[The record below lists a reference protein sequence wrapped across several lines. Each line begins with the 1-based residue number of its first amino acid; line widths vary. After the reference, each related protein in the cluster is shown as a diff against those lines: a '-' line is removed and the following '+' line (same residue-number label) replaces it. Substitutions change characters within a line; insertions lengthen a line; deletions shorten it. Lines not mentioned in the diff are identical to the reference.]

1 MKTQKPIP
9 LAFIL
14 TCRTYASWF
23 HGDERG
29 SVDPN
34 HNEYLTPRIKPNANF
49 KKAMEDDC
57 KEGMFLMNAP
67 QRQTVLE
74 SIINTCKFANWHLH
88 AAHVRSNHMHIV
100 LKSEKEIERVS
111 ISLKAYATR
120 YLKKEYPELQ
130 RERFWSSGSSTG
142 YVFRSDSLFRAI
154 EYTIEDQGKHMAFY
168 CEKEYFEPLDF

>member
-1 MKTQKPIP
+1 MKTQKHIP

-14 TCRTYASWF
+14 TCRTYASWV
-23 HGDERG
+23 HGDARG
-29 SVDPN
+29 SVDPK
-34 HNEYLTPRIKPNANF
+34 HNKFLTPRLKPNNNL
-49 KKAMEDDC
+49 KKIMQDNCTEN
-57 KEGMFLMNAP
+57 MFLMNAP

-74 SIINTCKFANWHLH
+74 SIINTCKFAGWHLH
-88 AAHVRSNHMHIV
+88 AAHVRSNHLHVV
-100 LKSEKEIERVS
+100 LNTEKEIEKVS

-142 YVFRSDSLFRAI
+142 YIFRSDYLLRAI

-168 CEKEYFEPLDF
+168 CEKEYYRLFHN